1 MLISE
6 KGQSIFYSTIY
17 LLNNPL
23 CGKIGEAEAV
33 DDLESKV
40 CKRMTVFASCRY
52 GIARTNIIT
61 SNFSKIPGSKI
72 LIL

>member
-1 MLISE
+1 
-6 KGQSIFYSTIY
+6 
-17 LLNNPL
+17 LNNPL